1 MKRELPA
8 VIYKMAVA
16 ANFSCPDRDKLNHCF
31 RRLLSIVYRDDD
43 SVKTDLNILLDDLN
57 SIEYGIAL
65 VNEEVNFQK
74 GHNFTTVVYENIP

>member
-1 MKRELPA
+1 
-8 VIYKMAVA
+8 MAVA
-16 ANFSCPDRDKLNHCF
+16 ANFSCPDRDKFNHCF
-31 RRLLSIVYRDDD
+31 RRLLSFVYRDDD

-74 GHNFTTVVYENIP
+74 IPVTGHSFTTVVYENIP